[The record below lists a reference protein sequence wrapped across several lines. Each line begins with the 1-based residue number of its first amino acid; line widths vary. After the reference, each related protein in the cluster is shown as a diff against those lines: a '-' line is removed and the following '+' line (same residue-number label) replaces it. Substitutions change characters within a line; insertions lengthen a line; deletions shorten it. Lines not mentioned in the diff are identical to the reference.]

1 MSKKYIIICDDDNS
15 FKIENDESN
24 KFETQVRDM
33 LSFSL
38 QYIYTTLNYD
48 EILLSES
55 AKQKVINSINSFE
68 FDKRDIEELSM
79 LIVKIGDKMN
89 KSMMTYD
96 NGIPKLWED
105 EI

>member
-1 MSKKYIIICDDDNS
+1 MSKKYVIICDDDNS
-15 FKIENDESN
+15 FKIDATNEV
-24 KFETQVRDM
+24 ETEVRDM

-38 QYIYTTLNYD
+38 QYIYTVLNYD

-55 AKQKVINSINSFE
+55 AKQTVINSINSFE
-68 FDKRDIEELSM
+68 FDKRDIKELSL
-79 LIVKIGDKMN
+79 LIVRIGDKMN
-89 KSMMTYD
+89 KSIMTYD

>member
-1 MSKKYIIICDDDNS
+1 MSKKYVIICDDDNS
-15 FKIENDESN
+15 FKIENDASN
-24 KFETQVRDM
+24 KVVTEVRDM

-38 QYIYTTLNYD
+38 QYIYTVLNYD

-55 AKQKVINSINSFE
+55 AKQTVINSINSFE
-68 FDKRDIEELSM
+68 FDKRDIKELSL

-89 KSMMTYD
+89 KSMMTYE